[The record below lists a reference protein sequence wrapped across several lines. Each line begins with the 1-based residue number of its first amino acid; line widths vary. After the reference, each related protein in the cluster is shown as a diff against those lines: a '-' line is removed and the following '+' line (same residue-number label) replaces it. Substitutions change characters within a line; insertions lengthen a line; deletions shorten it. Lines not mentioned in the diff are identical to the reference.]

1 MEQNNGYCV
10 HLQRKFVNKPTEQS
24 NGYQRLS
31 YDLTRQNES
40 SLYEMHRVLE
50 EFCKRS
56 NGEMDY
62 WITDYSKIDGEHSPS
77 IDDQTS
83 IIYSSEKDKS

>member
-1 MEQNNGYCV
+1 MEQNDGYCV

-24 NGYQRLS
+24 NEYQRLS

-40 SLYEMHRVLE
+40 SIYEMHQVLK

-62 WITDYSKIDGEHSPS
+62 WIAGSKVDGEHC
-77 IDDQTS
+77 S